1 MGQAVKGTITI
12 EGHEIPITNPDKP
25 LWPEAG
31 VTKALYLRKLAVL
44 APFLLK
50 YCHHRLLTVI
60 RWPHGIHGDFFIR
73 KMPHVLGR
81 TILKPPCMMAL
92 NISCSANCHNSSGLV
107 IKLRWN
113 STPLCTKRE
122 TSCPVNG

>member
-1 MGQAVKGTITI
+1 MGRAVKGTITI
-12 EGHEIPITNPDKP
+12 EGHEIAITNPDKP

-44 APFLLK
+44 APYLLK
-50 YCHHRLLTVI
+50 YCHQRLLTVI

-73 KMPHVLGR
+73 KMPHILGQ
-81 TILKPPCMMAL
+81 TILKPLCMMAL
-92 NISCSANCHNSSGLV
+92 SISCLASCPNYSGSV

-113 STPLCTKRE
+113 FIPLCTE
-122 TSCPVNG
+122 QEANCPVNG